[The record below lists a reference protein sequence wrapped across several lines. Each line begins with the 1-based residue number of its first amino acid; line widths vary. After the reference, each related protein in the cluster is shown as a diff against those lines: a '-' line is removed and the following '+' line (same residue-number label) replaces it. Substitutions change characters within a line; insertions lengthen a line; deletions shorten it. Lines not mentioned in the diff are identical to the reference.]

1 MERKTKRCVSRI
13 LALALVFALCLSM
26 LGAAPGSSASSSGA
40 SDIFISEYVEGSG
53 SNKAIEIYNGT
64 GAAVNLS
71 DYTLV
76 MVNFSGSSTPTKDA
90 TEKILNLSGTLQDG
104 DTFVYYNSGIGSDL
118 ANAKNKQSDNTVIN
132 FNGNDYVYL
141 KHGDNIID
149 VIGGTSTS
157 VDEYPFDG
165 AFASDVTLVRNADV
179 TGPSA
184 TYVPGQWTD
193 KGKDY
198 LDGLGTH
205 TMNGDGGVT
214 PDTVAAPQADP
225 QAGAVVSGTQVT
237 LSCTT
242 DGATIYYTLNGDEP
256 TTSSTQYTGPI
267 SLAAYEVGSEVTL
280 KAIAVKDGV
289 TSEVHTIR
297 YNIRAESEPPIA
309 NGDKVVI
316 YNPEYKKALSS
327 EKVNP
332 TSFYNKGVDVEL
344 INGVLTGYTT
354 TEVWTVVDNKDG
366 TFSFQYGEQNIG
378 LADQYNSMNLGAVN
392 DRWKLIDLGN
402 GLYNIQNAGRGNYM
416 EWYNSENNWSTYN
429 SNSAATDGQ
438 FQLAFYKVTGDIPDP
453 SEPEVPIKA
462 GDKVGIYLPSEQLVI
477 TTTANSYG
485 EHLVGATATLENN
498 ELTTEADNAEF
509 TVSGNNTEGFTF
521 VSADGKY
528 LTTSDSGNTLTMADA
543 SSDYSLWILES
554 NGSGGWFIKNKNAAY
569 NDNAQYIEYFNSNFT
584 TYSKYS
590 NSDTAIYSFQFYPI
604 AGEGSEDGMPIKA
617 DDTVGIYLPDSSIV
631 ITATASGNRLS
642 GASATLDEGTLT
654 TEATDAVFTVG
665 GNSTEGFTF
674 ESADGKYLT
683 TSATGNTLSMED
695 SAGEYSRWILEQNG
709 EDGWFIKSMN
719 AAYNGNAQYIE
730 YYGSS
735 FKTYSKYS
743 DSDTDIY
750 TFQFYPVTV
759 SEDEPGEELP
769 SGLVVLASPVSGA
782 VVSAGD
788 TITLTTMEDATIYY
802 TVNGDDPTTSSTKY
816 TEPLTIGGGSGQ
828 VPAPTSG
835 EPIVIKDI
843 ASPPADGTVEDS
855 VDQTSSVYT
864 FTYRAPDAL
873 DGYNLYFGQLH
884 SHTNISDGA
893 GSVTEAFQH
902 ASRVENLDFLAV
914 TDHSNSFG
922 NQTSDNTEVQYAQI
936 DLGKDMSSL
945 SAEWAEGH
953 SAAAAV
959 TDEDFVGIY
968 GFEMTWSDGFG
979 HINTFNTLGYES
991 RNDPDY
997 ANNPTGHINY
1007 YNKLVEVESS
1017 LSQFNHPG
1025 TTFGDFADFG
1035 YYSQAYDERINLIEV
1050 GNGEGAIG
1058 SSGYFPSYEYYTRA
1072 LDKGWH
1078 VAPTNNQDNHKGNW
1092 GDSNTARSVVL
1103 ASELTEDAIYD
1114 AIANHRVY
1122 ATEDNDLSILY
1133 SLNDN
1138 VMGSIIGEQDAIE
1151 IEAQISDPTDSAD
1164 MTVEVIVNGG
1174 LVIGSKTLS
1183 GGKGTVTF
1191 NFDSNDYSYYYLR
1204 VTQADKNIAVTAPV
1218 WTGESINAGISKTEC
1233 DTVLVVKDETVNISS
1248 ELFNNSNLDMQVNSL
1263 VYTVDGETIYTADV
1277 NAIGNSGVIST
1288 GGTAIVTFPHAFTA
1302 GGATSVEATMTA
1314 TIGDTAYTFTSVLQL
1329 TVTDESL
1336 VTRVLVDGT
1345 HWNDYVNGYYSGNMT
1360 NLIEIGGSMNAQVTI
1375 QQPGDPITADDL
1387 KDVALLVISAPLKYT
1402 SEYTGEAVVSTFE
1415 DRFIEVVCDYVND
1428 GGTVIVCGLADY
1440 QDANAG
1446 LPYTTYAQVNKLL
1459 EGIGSSMRVNDDE
1472 LIDQNENGGQPY
1484 RLYFDDFNF
1493 GSTDPAVQAAL
1504 AGLQGSDKVYSSYS
1518 GCSVSVGNGAAIVYG
1533 HDTTYSINSK
1543 APAQGHDK
1551 PVLSYEDAYNEDTA
1565 VVKKGDV
1572 VSLATE
1578 AVGNGRVYVG
1588 GTVWVSN
1595 FEVTSDGSN
1604 GNDYGD
1610 ASYANKTIITNI
1622 LSGLLVDPEISTIAE
1637 ARAGNDGDIFTVKG
1651 TVIAGSVSPNAFFD
1665 CIYIQD
1671 GTGAICLH
1679 PVNDTVGTFRVG
1691 QTVVATGYRGDY
1703 QGDVQLGQVISAEVV
1718 DSTVSPISPAEY
1730 TLAEA
1735 SDYDNNGGYLAKV
1748 SGTVKSVTTS
1758 SGQIST
1764 VILTDGT
1771 NDFRLLFNNYIG
1783 YSNSASPDI
1792 TTFVKEGAEI
1802 SAVGVIYM
1810 DPQGAC
1816 LRVRDLSE
1824 VVLVSAEEPDDPDEP
1839 IWPVYPGDPVRPGK
1853 PDEDD
1858 DDMPELTEPFIDV
1871 NENDWFYDAVV
1882 YVYNEGMMSG
1892 IEADVFSPDGS
1903 MTRAMFWTV
1912 LARIDGAD
1920 TSGGL
1925 EWYSAAQK
1933 WAISEGVSDGT
1944 EPNALITREQ
1954 LATMLWRYAGEPEGN
1969 STLDGFTDSG
1979 SVSYWAYDALVW
1991 AVENGIVTGMGDGIL
2006 APQGTATR
2014 AQAATMFMRYMSV
2027 VK

>member
-1 MERKTKRCVSRI
+1 MYFSQYI
-13 LALALVFALCLSM
+13 
-26 LGAAPGSSASSSGA
+26 
-40 SDIFISEYVEGSG
+40 EGTSN
-53 SNKAIEIYNGT
+53 NKALEIYNGT
-64 GAAVNLS
+64 GAAVDLS
-71 DYTLV
+71 AYTVELHANGKV
-76 MVNFSGSSTPTKDA
+76 DA
-90 TEKILNLSGTLQDG
+90 DNRTALSGTLANG
-104 DTFVYYNSGIGSDL
+104 DVLVLYHSSSSATLISCAGD
-118 ANAKNKQSDNTVIN
+118 NAQTATVCN
-132 FNGNDYVYL
+132 FNGGGGDYIVLLKNDVE
-141 KHGDNIID
+141 ID
-149 VIGGTSTS
+149 VIGSKESQSANHQNYNLIRKAT
-157 VDEYPFDG
+157 
-165 AFASDVTLVRNADV
+165 V

-184 TYVPGQWTD
+184 PYNADEWDFTPISDDSAAAYTNLGQPTS
-193 KGKDY
+193 G
-198 LDGLGTH
+198 GSGGT
-205 TMNGDGGVT
+205 
-214 PDTVAAPQADP
+214 TVAAPQASP
-225 QAGAVVSGTQVT
+225 QAGNVTSGTQIT
-237 LSCTT
+237 LTCSTS
-242 DGATIYYTLNGDEP
+242 GATIYYTLDGSDP

-267 SLAAYEVGSEVTL
+267 SLAAYEVGTEVTL

-289 TSEVHTIR
+289 TSEVQTIR
-297 YNIRAESEPPIA
+297 YTIRAESEPPIA

-366 TFSFQYGEQNIG
+366 TFSFQQNGQNIG
-378 LADQYNSMNLGAVN
+378 LADEHASMDLGAEH
-392 DRWKLIDLGN
+392 DKWELIDLGS
-402 GLYNIQNAGRGNYM
+402 GLYNVKNTGRGNYM
-416 EWYNSENNWSTYN
+416 EWHVEYSNWSTYAP
-429 SNSAATDGQ
+429 SNPETDGQ
-438 FQLAFYKVTGDIPDP
+438 FQLAFYKVTSEIPDP
-453 SEPEVPIKA
+453 SEPEAPIKA
-462 GDKVGIYLPSEQLVI
+462 GDKVGIYLPSQRLVI

-485 EHLVGATATLENN
+485 ERLVGAAATLENN

-735 FKTYSKYS
+735 FTTYSKYS
-743 DSDTDIY
+743 DYDTDIY

-782 VVSAGD
+782 TVGAGD
-788 TITLTTMEDATIYY
+788 TITLTTMEGATIYY
-802 TVNGDDPTTSSTKY
+802 TVNGGDPTTSSTEY

-835 EPIVIKDI
+835 EPLVIKAI
-843 ASPPADGTVEDS
+843 AYLPADGTVEDS

-864 FTYRAPDAL
+864 FTYRAPDTL

-884 SHTNISDGA
+884 SHTDISDGA
-893 GSVTEAFQH
+893 GSVEDAFEH
-902 ASRVENLDFLAV
+902 ASNVPGLDFLAV

-922 NQTSDNTEVQYAQI
+922 AGNSKTGEVAFDQI

-945 SAEWAEGH
+945 SGEWASGH
-953 SAAAAV
+953 AAAEEI
-959 TDEDFVGIY
+959 TEEGTFVGIY
-968 GFEMTWSDGFG
+968 GFEMTWSGGFG
-979 HINTFNTLGYES
+979 HINTFNTPGYES
-991 RNDPDY
+991 RNSDEFP
-997 ANNPTGHINY
+997 NNPTGHVNY
-1007 YNKLVEVESS
+1007 YNKLVEVEES

-1058 SSGYFPSYEYYTRA
+1058 QSGYFPSYEYYTRA

-1263 VYTVDGETIYTADV
+1263 VYTEDGETIYTADV
-1277 NAIGNSGVIST
+1277 TAIGNSGVIST

-1345 HWNDYVNGYYSGNMT
+1345 HWNDYVTGYYHGNMGNFT
-1360 NLIEIGGSMNAQVTI
+1360 ELAASMNAQVTI
-1375 QQPGDPITADDL
+1375 KQPGETITAADL
-1387 KDVALLVISAPLKYT
+1387 EDVALLVISAPLKYDGRDDLPEGAT
-1402 SEYTGEAVVSTFE
+1402 QSTFSAE
-1415 DRFIEVVCDYVND
+1415 FIELVANYARN
-1428 GGTVIVCGLADY
+1428 GGTVILCGLADY
-1440 QDANAG
+1440 QDNNDGA
-1446 LPYTTYAQVNKLL
+1446 PYCSTEQINPIL
-1459 EGIGSSMRVNDDE
+1459 EAMGSTLRLNDDE
-1472 LIDQNENGGQPY
+1472 VLDDDENHNGGSEQLY
-1484 RLYFDDFNF
+1484 RVYMTDFNTEAF
-1493 GSTDPAVQAAL
+1493 PGL
-1504 AGLQGSDKVYSSYS
+1504 FAGLQEGQRYSAYS
-1518 GCSVSVGNGAAIVYG
+1518 GCSVDLGTNGQAIVRG
-1533 HDTTYSINSK
+1533 SANCYSINSK
-1543 APAQGHDK
+1543 TRPDGAEGTWGSDK
-1551 PVLSYEDAYNEDTA
+1551 AKGSTADGSYDANTA
-1565 VVKKGDV
+1565 VVTKGNV
-1572 VSLATE
+1572 VTLATE
-1578 AVGNGRVYVG
+1578 AVGSGRVYVA
-1588 GTVWVSN
+1588 GTVFLSDFEISN
-1595 FEVTSDGSN
+1595 SSDI
-1604 GNDYGD
+1604 DYGD

-1892 IEADVFSPDGS
+1892 IEADVFFPDGS

>member
-1 MERKTKRCVSRI
+1 MFTFSGQGDDIVG
-13 LALALVFALCLSM
+13 LA
-26 LGAAPGSSASSSGA
+26 
-40 SDIFISEYVEGSG
+40 
-53 SNKAIEIYNGT
+53 SNKGSQNKFRAYKLTTIEGQSYPWEF
-64 GAAVNLS
+64 
-71 DYTLV
+71 TLYKLEG
-76 MVNFSGSSTPTKDA
+76 GSSTPT
-90 TEKILNLSGTLQDG
+90 
-104 DTFVYYNSGIGSDL
+104 
-118 ANAKNKQSDNTVIN
+118 
-132 FNGNDYVYL
+132 
-141 KHGDNIID
+141 
-149 VIGGTSTS
+149 
-157 VDEYPFDG
+157 
-165 AFASDVTLVRNADV
+165 
-179 TGPSA
+179 
-184 TYVPGQWTD
+184 
-193 KGKDY
+193 
-198 LDGLGTH
+198 
-205 TMNGDGGVT
+205 
-214 PDTVAAPQADP
+214 VAAPKASP
-225 QAGAVVSGTQVT
+225 QAGSVTSGTQIT
-237 LSCTT
+237 LTCSTS
-242 DGATIYYTLNGDEP
+242 GATIYYMLDESDP

-267 SLAAYEVGSEVTL
+267 TIEGGAGTTVTL
-280 KAIAVKDGV
+280 KAVAVLDNV
-289 TSEVHTIR
+289 TSAVHTIS
-297 YNIRAESEPPIA
+297 YTIRAESEPPIA

-354 TEVWTVVDNKDG
+354 TEIWTVVDNGDG
-366 TFSFQYGEQNIG
+366 TFRFQQNGQNIG
-378 LADQYNSMNLGAVN
+378 LADEHASMDLGAEH
-392 DRWKLIDLGN
+392 DKWELIDLGS
-402 GLYNIQNAGRGNYM
+402 GLYNVKNTGRGNYM
-416 EWYNSENNWSTYN
+416 EWHVEYSNWSTYN
-429 SNSAATDGQ
+429 SSSAATDGQ
-438 FQLAFYKVTGDIPDP
+438 FKLAFYKVEGDTPEPEPTSAELVENIAEGDIVVVYHP
-453 SEPEVPIKA
+453 
-462 GDKVGIYLPSEQLVI
+462 
-477 TTTANSYG
+477 N
-485 EHLVGATATLENN
+485 
-498 ELTTEADNAEF
+498 
-509 TVSGNNTEGFTF
+509 SGNVMGTAVHEYNGDDELNG
-521 VSADGKY
+521 VSA
-528 LTTSDSGNTLTMADA
+528 TVAENAMAV
-543 SSDYSLWILES
+543 
-554 NGSGGWFIKNKNAAY
+554 
-569 NDNAQYIEYFNSNFT
+569 
-584 TYSKYS
+584 
-590 NSDTAIYSFQFYPI
+590 P
-604 AGEGSEDGMPIKA
+604 
-617 DDTVGIYLPDSSIV
+617 
-631 ITATASGNRLS
+631 S
-642 GASATLDEGTLT
+642 GAALLKVYQQDEHYVFKNENGYLYLDGDNVNFSAEL
-654 TEATDAVFTVG
+654 
-665 GNSTEGFTF
+665 
-674 ESADGKYLT
+674 
-683 TSATGNTLSMED
+683 
-695 SAGEYSRWILEQNG
+695 GEYTYFDLEEAEN
-709 EDGWFIKSMN
+709 GWFIKST
-719 AAYNGNAQYIE
+719 NAQYSGKPQYLE
-730 YYGSS
+730 FYGGYFTCYGMNSGNS
-735 FKTYSKYS
+735 G
-743 DSDTDIY
+743 IY
-750 TFQFYPVTV
+750 TFQFYKAGTFDPDTDPLPDEGESAGAPFAAGDDIVIYAPSNNMALSSTVKSQYYPVGVAVTV
-759 SEDEPGEELP
+759 SDDEISGYGDTEIWTVGGAADGWTFATAEGTTLSMGGSYTSTYPGAGSNETWVLEEAETEGQFYIKNVGRGTYLWWDDEHDDWTTKSDQKTAVAFRIVERTDEPGEEVT
-769 SGLVVLASPVSGA
+769 GLEVLASPVSGA
-782 VVSAGD
+782 VVRKGD
-788 TITLTTMEDATIYY
+788 TIELIAAEGATIYY
-802 TVNGDDPTTSSTKY
+802 TTDGSEPTSGSAVY
-816 TEPLTIGGGSGQ
+816 TEPLTVGGAQ
-828 VPAPTSG
+828 VPEPTSG
-835 EPIVIKDI
+835 QPLVVKALAVMTGE
-843 ASPPADGTVEDS
+843 DGTE
-855 VDQTSSVYT
+855 QAGSVYT
-864 FTYRAPDAL
+864 FTYKAPDTL
-873 DGYNLYFGQLH
+873 DGYTLYFGQLH

-893 GSVTEAFQH
+893 GSVTDAFEH
-902 ASRVENLDFLAV
+902 AAQVPNLDFLAV
-914 TDHSNSFG
+914 TDHSNSF
-922 NQTSDNTEVQYAQI
+922 DNEDDPRV
-936 DLGKDMSSL
+936 DLGTDLMDVSS
-945 SAEWAEGH
+945 EWKQGH
-953 SAAAAV
+953 DAADAI
-959 TDEDFVGIY
+959 TEQSNGTFVGIY
-968 GFEMTWSDGFG
+968 GFEMTWSSGFG
-979 HINTFNTLGYES
+979 HINTFNTPGFES
-991 RNDPDY
+991 RNSDEFE
-997 ANNPTGHINY
+997 NNPTGHVNY

-1025 TTFGDFADFG
+1025 TTFGDFGDFA
-1035 YYSQAYDERINLIEV
+1035 YYSQSYDDRINLIEV

-1058 SSGYFPSYEYYTRA
+1058 QSGYFPSYEYYTRA

-1138 VMGSIIGEQDAIE
+1138 VMGSIIGEQESVQIVAE
-1151 IEAQISDPTDSAD
+1151 ISDPTDSAD

-1174 LVIGSKTLS
+1174 LVAASQTLS
-1183 GGKGTVTF
+1183 GGDGTLTF
-1191 NFDSNDYSYYYLR
+1191 SFPSNDYSYYYLR
-1204 VTQADKNIAVTAPV
+1204 ITQADRQIAVTAPV

-1233 DTVLVVKDETVNISS
+1233 DTVLVVKDEPVNISS
-1248 ELFNNSNLDMQVNSL
+1248 ELFNNSNLDMTVNSL
-1263 VYTVDGETIYTADV
+1263 VYTVDGDKIYEVEDV
-1277 NAIGNSGVIST
+1277 RTIGNNGVIST

-1302 GGATSVEATMTA
+1302 GGATSVEATMIA

-1375 QQPGDPITADDL
+1375 QQPDDPITADDL

-1415 DRFIEVVCDYVND
+1415 DSFIEVVCDYVND

-1824 VVLVSAEEPDDPDEP
+1824 VALVSAEEPDDPDEP

-1871 NENDWFYDAVV
+1871 NERDWFYDAVV

-1892 IEADVFSPDGS
+1892 VEADVFSPDGS

>member
-26 LGAAPGSSASSSGA
+26 LGAAPGTASSGNGA
-40 SDIFISEYVEGSG
+40 SDIFISEYIEGS
-53 SNKAIEIYNGT
+53 SYNKAIEIYNGT
-64 GAAVNLS
+64 GSAVDLS
-71 DYTLV
+71 GYALV
-76 MVNFSGSSTPTKDA
+76 LVNFSGSGNPTKDA
-90 TEKILNLSGTLQDG
+90 SVQELQLSGTLNSG
-104 DTFVYYNSGIGSDL
+104 DVFVYYNGLGDDSSFSTQL
-118 ANAKNKQSDNTVIN
+118 ATISNKAINNAVIN

-141 KHGDNIID
+141 KKDDAIID
-149 VIGGTSTS
+149 VIGGTSIS
-157 VDEYPFDG
+157 MSEYPYSG
-165 AFASDVTLVRNADV
+165 AFAANVTLVRNANV
-179 TGPSA
+179 TAPNA
-184 TYVPGQWTD
+184 TYTTSEWAEYSQDTFS
-193 KGKDY
+193 Y
-198 LDGLGTH
+198 LGSHTTSGGSGGT
-205 TMNGDGGVT
+205 
-214 PDTVAAPQADP
+214 TVAAPQASP
-225 QAGAVVSGTQVT
+225 QAGSVTSGTQIT
-237 LSCTT
+237 LTCSTS
-242 DGATIYYTLNGDEP
+242 GATIYYTLDESEP
-256 TTSSTQYTGPI
+256 SATKGTLYTGPI
-267 SLAAYEVGSEVTL
+267 TIGGEAGTTVTL
-280 KAIAVKDGV
+280 KAVAVLDNV
-289 TSEVHTIR
+289 SSAVQTIS
-297 YNIRAESEPPIA
+297 YTIRAESEPPIA

-366 TFSFQYGEQNIG
+366 TFSFQQNGQNIG
-378 LADQYNSMNLGAVN
+378 LADEHASMDLGAEH
-392 DRWKLIDLGN
+392 DKWELIDLGS
-402 GLYNIQNAGRGNYM
+402 GLYNVKNTGRGNYM
-416 EWYNSENNWSTYN
+416 EWHVEYSNWSTYAP
-429 SNSAATDGQ
+429 SNPETDGQ
-438 FQLAFYKVTGDIPDP
+438 FQLAFYKVTSEIPDP
-453 SEPEVPIKA
+453 SEPEAPIKA
-462 GDKVGIYLPSEQLVI
+462 GDKVGIYLPSQRLVI

-485 EHLVGATATLENN
+485 ERLVGAAATLENN

-521 VSADGKY
+521 VAADGKY

-569 NDNAQYIEYFNSNFT
+569 N
-584 TYSKYS
+584 
-590 NSDTAIYSFQFYPI
+590 
-604 AGEGSEDGMPIKA
+604 
-617 DDTVGIYLPDSSIV
+617 
-631 ITATASGNRLS
+631 
-642 GASATLDEGTLT
+642 
-654 TEATDAVFTVG
+654 
-665 GNSTEGFTF
+665 GNS
-674 ESADGKYLT
+674 
-683 TSATGNTLSMED
+683 
-695 SAGEYSRWILEQNG
+695 
-709 EDGWFIKSMN
+709 
-719 AAYNGNAQYIE
+719 QYIE

-735 FKTYSKYS
+735 FTTYSKYS
-743 DSDTDIY
+743 DSDTDNY

-782 VVSAGD
+782 VVSEGD

-828 VPAPTSG
+828 VPAPASG
-835 EPIVIKDI
+835 EPRVIKALGDL
-843 ASPPADGTVEDS
+843 PAVGTVEDS

-864 FTYRAPDAL
+864 FTYRAPDTL

-968 GFEMTWSDGFG
+968 GFEMTWSGGFG

-1058 SSGYFPSYEYYTRA
+1058 QSGYFPSYEYYTRA

-1138 VMGSIIGEQDAIE
+1138 VMGSIIGEQESVQIVAE
-1151 IEAQISDPTDSAD
+1151 ISDPTDSAD

-1174 LVIGSKTLS
+1174 LVAASQTLS
-1183 GGKGTVTF
+1183 GGDGTLTF
-1191 NFDSNDYSYYYLR
+1191 SFPSNDYSYYYLR
-1204 VTQADKNIAVTAPV
+1204 ITQADRQIAVTAPV

-1233 DTVLVVKDETVNISS
+1233 DTVLVVKDEPVNISS
-1248 ELFNNSNLDMQVNSL
+1248 ELFNNSNLDMTVNSL
-1263 VYTVDGETIYTADV
+1263 VYTVDGDKIYEVEDV
-1277 NAIGNSGVIST
+1277 RTIGNNGVIST
-1288 GGTAIVTFPHAFTA
+1288 GGTATISFPHTFTT
-1302 GGATSVEATMTA
+1302 GGATSVEAEMSA
-1314 TIGDTAYTFTSVLQL
+1314 TIGETQYTFTSVLQL

-1345 HWNDYVNGYYSGNMT
+1345 HWNDYVNGYYANNMGNFT
-1360 NLIEIGGSMNAQVTI
+1360 EIAAGMNAQVTI
-1375 QQPGDPITADDL
+1375 QQPNDPMTAEDL
-1387 KDVALLVISAPLKYT
+1387 NGVALLVISAPLKYT
-1402 SEYTGEAVVSTFE
+1402 SEYTGDAVVSTFE
-1415 DRFIEVVCDYVND
+1415 PEFIDLVKNYVNG
-1428 GGTVIVCGLADY
+1428 GGTVIICGLADY
-1440 QDANAG
+1440 QDANQHEEG
-1446 LPYTTYAQVNKLL
+1446 TYTTYTQVNNLL
-1459 EGIGSSMRVNDDE
+1459 MGIGTTMRVNDDE
-1472 LIDQNENGGQPY
+1472 LIDQTSNGGQPY

-1493 GSTDPAVQAAL
+1493 RSSDESVQAAL
-1504 AGLQGSDKVYSSYS
+1504 AGLENSGKVYSSYS
-1518 GCSVSVGNGAAIVYG
+1518 GCSVNIGSGTPIVFG
-1533 HDTTYSINSK
+1533 HNTTYSINSK
-1543 APAQGHDK
+1543 EPTQGHDK
-1551 PVLSYEDAYNEDTA
+1551 PVQGYSAPYNAANA
-1565 VVKKGDV
+1565 VVPMGDV

-1578 AVGNGRVYVG
+1578 AVGAGRVYLG
-1588 GTVWVSN
+1588 GTVWLSD
-1595 FEVTSDGSN
+1595 FEVTSDGSGNN
-1604 GNDYGD
+1604 GDDYGD

-1622 LSGLLVDPEISTIAE
+1622 LSGLLTDPEVSTIAE
-1637 ARAGNDGDIFTVKG
+1637 ARAGADGDLFTVEG
-1651 TVIAGSVSPNAFFD
+1651 TVIAGSVEPNAFFD

-1671 GTGAICLH
+1671 ATGAICLH
-1679 PVNDTVGTFRVG
+1679 PVGSSQGTFEVG
-1691 QTVVATGYRGDY
+1691 QKVRATGYRGDY
-1703 QGDVQLGQVISAEVV
+1703 QGDVQLGQVISAEVI
-1718 DSTVSPISPAEY
+1718 DENIAPIPPREFS
-1730 TLAEA
+1730 LAEA
-1735 SDYDNNGGYLAKV
+1735 VNYGENGGYLAKV
-1748 SGTVKSVTTS
+1748 SGTVKSVES
-1758 SGQIST
+1758 VSGQISS

-1858 DDMPELTEPFIDV
+1858 DDTPELTEPFIDV

-1892 IEADVFSPDGS
+1892 VEADVFFPDGS

>member
-1 MERKTKRCVSRI
+1 MVTDS
-13 LALALVFALCLSM
+13 
-26 LGAAPGSSASSSGA
+26 GYAPGAFDGDDWVTAVAAANAATDAVWTLTVVGNEVTLMDANSVTIAPSGGNNNGIKSGQYNWAWSFESGKFTFSGQGDDTVLLASNKG
-40 SDIFISEYVEGSG
+40 SENRFRAYKNSTVMGNPNGYPYEFTLYKLEGGSG
-53 SNKAIEIYNGT
+53 GT
-64 GAAVNLS
+64 
-71 DYTLV
+71 
-76 MVNFSGSSTPTKDA
+76 
-90 TEKILNLSGTLQDG
+90 
-104 DTFVYYNSGIGSDL
+104 
-118 ANAKNKQSDNTVIN
+118 
-132 FNGNDYVYL
+132 
-141 KHGDNIID
+141 
-149 VIGGTSTS
+149 
-157 VDEYPFDG
+157 
-165 AFASDVTLVRNADV
+165 
-179 TGPSA
+179 
-184 TYVPGQWTD
+184 
-193 KGKDY
+193 
-198 LDGLGTH
+198 
-205 TMNGDGGVT
+205 
-214 PDTVAAPQADP
+214 TVAAPKASP
-225 QAGAVVSGTQVT
+225 QAGSVTSGTQIT
-237 LSCTT
+237 LTCSTS
-242 DGATIYYTLNGDEP
+242 GATIYYTLDGSDP

-267 SLAAYEVGSEVTL
+267 SLAAYEVGTEVTL

-289 TSEVHTIR
+289 TSAVQTIS
-297 YNIRAESEPPIA
+297 YTIRAESEPPIKG
-309 NGDKVVI
+309 GDQVVI
-316 YNPEYKKALSS
+316 YAPAYNKALSS
-327 EKVNP
+327 EK
-332 TSFYNKGVDVEL
+332 TSFYNVGTDVSFDS
-344 INGVLTGYTT
+344 NGVMSGYDANDI
-354 TEVWTVVDNKDG
+354 WTVVANTEDG
-366 TFSFQYGEQNIG
+366 TYSFQQNGQNIG

-485 EHLVGATATLENN
+485 ERLVGAAATLENN

-528 LTTSDSGNTLTMADA
+528 LTTSDSGKTLTMADA

-782 VVSAGD
+782 TVGAGD
-788 TITLTTMEDATIYY
+788 TITLTTMEGATIYY
-802 TVNGDDPTTSSTKY
+802 TVNGGDPTTSSTEY

-835 EPIVIKDI
+835 EPLVIKAI
-843 ASPPADGTVEDS
+843 AYLPADGTVEDS
-855 VDQTSSVYT
+855 VDQTSGVYT
-864 FTYRAPDAL
+864 FTYRAPDTL

-893 GSVTEAFQH
+893 GSVEEAFAH
-902 ASRVENLDFLAV
+902 AYDVDNLDFLAV
-914 TDHSNSFG
+914 TDHSNSFD
-922 NQTSDNTEVQYAQI
+922 NESDESV
-936 DLGKDMSSL
+936 DLGADLSGVSS
-945 SAEWAEGH
+945 EWKQGH
-953 SAAAAV
+953 DAAAAV
-959 TDEDFVGIY
+959 TDDDFVGIY

-979 HINTFNTLGYES
+979 HINTFNTPGFES
-991 RNDPDY
+991 RSNSEFGNKSGGTEGY
-997 ANNPTGHINY
+997 QNY
-1007 YNKLVEVESS
+1007 YDKLKEVTQS

-1025 TTFGDFADFG
+1025 TTFGDFQDF
-1035 YYSQAYDERINLIEV
+1035 AFYDPVIDQRITLIEV

-1103 ASELTEDAIYD
+1103 AYDLTEEAIYD
-1114 AIANHRVY
+1114 AIANYRVY

-1133 SLNDN
+1133 SLNGN
-1138 VMGSIIGEQDAIE
+1138 AMGSILPDQDSISISAK
-1151 IEAQISDPTDSAD
+1151 ISDPTDSAD
-1164 MTVEVIVNGG
+1164 MKVEVIVNGG
-1174 LVIGSKTLS
+1174 LVAATKTLS
-1183 GGKGTVTF
+1183 GGNGTVEF
-1191 NFDSNDYSYYYLR
+1191 SLSDDYSYYYLR
-1204 VTQADKNIAVTAPV
+1204 VTQSDGNIAVTAPV
-1218 WTGESINAGISKTEC
+1218 WTGESVNAGISKTEC
-1233 DTVLVVKDETVNISS
+1233 DTALVVKDEEVNISS
-1248 ELFNNSNLDMQVNSL
+1248 ELYNNSGSDMTVNSV
-1263 VYTVDGETIYTADV
+1263 VYSIDNNNIYTATSIEPI
-1277 NAIGNSGVIST
+1277 ASGDT
-1288 GGTAIVTFPHAFTA
+1288 YTVTFPYTFTSA
-1302 GGATSVEATMTA
+1302 GKTTVNVTMTA
-1314 TIGDTAYTFTSVLQL
+1314 TIGETEYTFTSVLQL
-1329 TVTDESL
+1329 TVTDASI

-1345 HWNDYVNGYYSGNMT
+1345 HYNDYVTGYYSGNMGNFT
-1360 NLIEIGGSMNAQVTI
+1360 ELAAGMNAQVTI
-1375 QQPGDPITADDL
+1375 KQFGESITAEDL
-1387 KDVALLVISAPLKYT
+1387 EDVSLLIISAPLRYSRDGLTT
-1402 SEYTGEAVVSTFE
+1402 SEENLFSNEFVQMVGE
-1415 DRFIEVVCDYVND
+1415 YVRG
-1428 GGTVIVCGLADY
+1428 GGTAIVCGLADY
-1440 QDANAG
+1440 QDG
-1446 LPYTTYAQVNKLL
+1446 SGDFTTYVQINKLL
-1459 EGIGSSMRVNDDE
+1459 KEIGSTIRVNDDE
-1472 LIDQNENGGQPY
+1472 LIDQDENGGQQY
-1484 RLYFDDFNF
+1484 RLYFDDFNYE
-1493 GSTDPAVQAAL
+1493 STDAAVQAAL
-1504 AGLQGSDKVYSSYS
+1504 SGLDGSGKVYSSYS
-1518 GCSVSVGNGAAIVYG
+1518 GCSINVGNGTPIVFG

-1543 APAQGHDK
+1543 NPSQCHNK
-1551 PVLSYEDAYNEDTA
+1551 PVHSAGDAYNENDA
-1565 VVKKGDV
+1565 VVQKGDV

-1578 AVGNGRVYVG
+1578 AVGQGRVYVG
-1588 GTVWVSN
+1588 GTVWMSD
-1595 FEVTSDGSN
+1595 FEVANSE

-1622 LSGLLVDPEISTIAE
+1622 LSGLLTEQEVSNIEDVRANSTVGTVFTVEGTIT
-1637 ARAGNDGDIFTVKG
+1637 AGNVE
-1651 TVIAGSVSPNAFFD
+1651 PNAFYD
-1665 CIYIQD
+1665 TIYIQD
-1671 GTGAICLH
+1671 ATGGINIY
-1679 PVNDTVGTFRVG
+1679 PVATTDGTFRVG
-1691 QTVVATGYRGDY
+1691 QKVRVTGSWDQY
-1703 QGDVQLGQVISAEVV
+1703 QGDTELRCISIELI
-1718 DSTVSPISPAEY
+1718 DSSINPVEPAE
-1730 TLAEA
+1730 LGISDA
-1735 SDYDNNGGYLAKV
+1735 SDYEENGGLLSKV
-1748 SGTVKSVTTS
+1748 SGTVKSVVKEGDAIS
-1758 SGQIST
+1758 S

-1892 IEADVFSPDGS
+1892 IEADVFFPDGS

-1933 WAISEGVSDGT
+1933 RAISEGVSDGT

>member
-1 MERKTKRCVSRI
+1 MVTDS
-13 LALALVFALCLSM
+13 
-26 LGAAPGSSASSSGA
+26 GYAPGAFDGDDWVTAVAAANAATDAVWTLTVVGNEVTLMDANSVTIAPSGGNNNGIKSGQYNWAWSFESGKFTFSGQGDDTVLLASNKG
-40 SDIFISEYVEGSG
+40 SENRFRAYKNSTVMGNPNGYPYEFTLYKLEGGSG
-53 SNKAIEIYNGT
+53 GT
-64 GAAVNLS
+64 
-71 DYTLV
+71 
-76 MVNFSGSSTPTKDA
+76 
-90 TEKILNLSGTLQDG
+90 
-104 DTFVYYNSGIGSDL
+104 
-118 ANAKNKQSDNTVIN
+118 
-132 FNGNDYVYL
+132 
-141 KHGDNIID
+141 
-149 VIGGTSTS
+149 
-157 VDEYPFDG
+157 
-165 AFASDVTLVRNADV
+165 
-179 TGPSA
+179 
-184 TYVPGQWTD
+184 
-193 KGKDY
+193 
-198 LDGLGTH
+198 
-205 TMNGDGGVT
+205 
-214 PDTVAAPQADP
+214 TVAAPKASP
-225 QAGAVVSGTQVT
+225 QAGSVTSGTQIT
-237 LSCTT
+237 LTCSTS
-242 DGATIYYTLNGDEP
+242 GATIYYTLDGSDP

-267 SLAAYEVGSEVTL
+267 SLAAYEVGTEVTL

-289 TSEVHTIR
+289 TSAVQTIS
-297 YNIRAESEPPIA
+297 YTIRAESEPPIKG
-309 NGDKVVI
+309 GDQVVI
-316 YNPEYKKALSS
+316 YAPAYNKALSS
-327 EKVNP
+327 EK
-332 TSFYNKGVDVEL
+332 TSFYNVGTDVSFDS
-344 INGVLTGYTT
+344 NGVMSGYDANDI
-354 TEVWTVVDNKDG
+354 WTVVANTEDG
-366 TFSFQYGEQNIG
+366 TYSFQQNGQNIG

-485 EHLVGATATLENN
+485 ERLVGAAATLENN

-528 LTTSDSGNTLTMADA
+528 LTTSDSGKTLTMADA

-782 VVSAGD
+782 VVSEGD

-835 EPIVIKDI
+835 EPLVIKAI
-843 ASPPADGTVEDS
+843 AYLPADGTVEDS
-855 VDQTSSVYT
+855 VDQTSGVYT
-864 FTYRAPDAL
+864 FTYRAPDTL
-873 DGYNLYFGQLH
+873 DGYTLYFGQLH

-922 NQTSDNTEVQYAQI
+922 AGNSKTGEVAFDQI

-945 SAEWAEGH
+945 SGEWASGH
-953 SAAAAV
+953 AAAEEI
-959 TDEDFVGIY
+959 TEEGTFVGIY
-968 GFEMTWSDGFG
+968 GFEMTWSGGFG
-979 HINTFNTLGYES
+979 HINTFNTPGYES
-991 RNDPDY
+991 RNSDEFP
-997 ANNPTGHINY
+997 NNPTGHVNY
-1007 YNKLVEVESS
+1007 YNKLVEVEES

-1277 NAIGNSGVIST
+1277 TAIGNSGVIST

-1345 HWNDYVNGYYSGNMT
+1345 HWNDYVTGYYHGNMGNFT
-1360 NLIEIGGSMNAQVTI
+1360 ELAASMNAQVTI
-1375 QQPGDPITADDL
+1375 KQPGETITAADL
-1387 KDVALLVISAPLKYT
+1387 EDVALLVISAPLKYDGRDDLPEGAT
-1402 SEYTGEAVVSTFE
+1402 QSTFSAE
-1415 DRFIEVVCDYVND
+1415 FIELVANYARN
-1428 GGTVIVCGLADY
+1428 GGTVILCGLADY
-1440 QDANAG
+1440 QDNNDGA
-1446 LPYTTYAQVNKLL
+1446 PYCSTEQINPIL
-1459 EGIGSSMRVNDDE
+1459 EAMGSTLRLNDDE
-1472 LIDQNENGGQPY
+1472 VLDDDENHNGGSEQLY
-1484 RLYFDDFNF
+1484 RVYMTDFNTEAF
-1493 GSTDPAVQAAL
+1493 PGL
-1504 AGLQGSDKVYSSYS
+1504 FAGLQEGQRYSAYS
-1518 GCSVSVGNGAAIVYG
+1518 GCSVDLGTNGQAIVRG
-1533 HDTTYSINSK
+1533 SANCYSINSK
-1543 APAQGHDK
+1543 TRPDGAEGTWGSDK
-1551 PVLSYEDAYNEDTA
+1551 AKGSTADGSYDANTA
-1565 VVKKGDV
+1565 VVTKGNV
-1572 VSLATE
+1572 VTLATE
-1578 AVGNGRVYVG
+1578 AVGSGRVYVA
-1588 GTVWVSN
+1588 GTVFLSDFEISN
-1595 FEVTSDGSN
+1595 SSDI
-1604 GNDYGD
+1604 DYGD

-1892 IEADVFSPDGS
+1892 VEADVFFPDGS

>member
-1 MERKTKRCVSRI
+1 MFTFSGQGDDIVG
-13 LALALVFALCLSM
+13 LA
-26 LGAAPGSSASSSGA
+26 
-40 SDIFISEYVEGSG
+40 
-53 SNKAIEIYNGT
+53 SNKGSQNKFRAYKLTTIEGQSYPWEF
-64 GAAVNLS
+64 
-71 DYTLV
+71 TLYKLEG
-76 MVNFSGSSTPTKDA
+76 GSSTP
-90 TEKILNLSGTLQDG
+90 
-104 DTFVYYNSGIGSDL
+104 
-118 ANAKNKQSDNTVIN
+118 
-132 FNGNDYVYL
+132 
-141 KHGDNIID
+141 
-149 VIGGTSTS
+149 
-157 VDEYPFDG
+157 
-165 AFASDVTLVRNADV
+165 
-179 TGPSA
+179 
-184 TYVPGQWTD
+184 
-193 KGKDY
+193 
-198 LDGLGTH
+198 
-205 TMNGDGGVT
+205 
-214 PDTVAAPQADP
+214 TVAAPQASP
-225 QAGAVVSGTQVT
+225 QAGSVTSGTQVT

-242 DGATIYYTLNGDEP
+242 GGATIYYTLNGDEP

-267 SLAAYEVGSEVTL
+267 SLAAYEVGTEVTL

-289 TSEVHTIR
+289 TSAVQTIS
-297 YNIRAESEPPIA
+297 YTIRAESEPPIKG
-309 NGDKVVI
+309 GDQVVI
-316 YNPEYKKALSS
+316 YAPAYNKALSS
-327 EKVNP
+327 EK
-332 TSFYNKGVDVEL
+332 TSFYNVGTDVSFDS
-344 INGVLTGYTT
+344 NGVMSGYDANDI
-354 TEVWTVVDNKDG
+354 WTVVANTEDG
-366 TFSFQYGEQNIG
+366 TYSFQQNGQNIG

-485 EHLVGATATLENN
+485 ERLVGAAATLENN

-735 FKTYSKYS
+735 FTTYSKYS
-743 DSDTDIY
+743 DYDTDIY

-782 VVSAGD
+782 TVGAGD
-788 TITLTTMEDATIYY
+788 TITLTTMEGATIYY
-802 TVNGDDPTTSSTKY
+802 TVNGGDPTTSSTEY

-835 EPIVIKDI
+835 EPLVIKAI
-843 ASPPADGTVEDS
+843 AYLPADGTVEDS

-864 FTYRAPDAL
+864 FTYRAPDTL

-884 SHTNISDGA
+884 SHTDISDGA
-893 GSVTEAFQH
+893 GSVEDAFEH
-902 ASRVENLDFLAV
+902 ASNVPGLDFLAV

-922 NQTSDNTEVQYAQI
+922 AGNSKTGEVAFDQI

-945 SAEWAEGH
+945 SGEWASGH
-953 SAAAAV
+953 AAAEEI
-959 TDEDFVGIY
+959 TEEGTFVGIY
-968 GFEMTWSDGFG
+968 GFEMTWSGGFG
-979 HINTFNTLGYES
+979 HINTFNTPGYES
-991 RNDPDY
+991 RNSDEFP
-997 ANNPTGHINY
+997 NNPTGHVNY
-1007 YNKLVEVESS
+1007 YNKLVEVEES

-1058 SSGYFPSYEYYTRA
+1058 QSGYFPSYEYYTRA

-1138 VMGSIIGEQDAIE
+1138 VMGSIIGEQEAIE
-1151 IEAQISDPTDSAD
+1151 IEARISDPTDSAD

-1277 NAIGNSGVIST
+1277 TAIGNSGVIST

-1345 HWNDYVNGYYSGNMT
+1345 HWNDYVTGYYHGNMGNFT
-1360 NLIEIGGSMNAQVTI
+1360 ELAASMNAQVTI
-1375 QQPGDPITADDL
+1375 KQPGETITAADL
-1387 KDVALLVISAPLKYT
+1387 EDVALLVISAPLKYDGRDDLPEGAT
-1402 SEYTGEAVVSTFE
+1402 QSTFSAE
-1415 DRFIEVVCDYVND
+1415 FIELVANYARN
-1428 GGTVIVCGLADY
+1428 GGTVILCGLADY
-1440 QDANAG
+1440 QDNNDGA
-1446 LPYTTYAQVNKLL
+1446 PYCSTEQINPIL
-1459 EGIGSSMRVNDDE
+1459 EAMGSTLRLNDDE
-1472 LIDQNENGGQPY
+1472 VLDDDENHNGGSEQLY
-1484 RLYFDDFNF
+1484 RVYMTDFNTEAF
-1493 GSTDPAVQAAL
+1493 PGL
-1504 AGLQGSDKVYSSYS
+1504 FAGLQEGQRYSAYS
-1518 GCSVSVGNGAAIVYG
+1518 GCSVDLGTNGQAIVRG
-1533 HDTTYSINSK
+1533 SANCYSINSK
-1543 APAQGHDK
+1543 TRPDGAEGTWGSDK
-1551 PVLSYEDAYNEDTA
+1551 AKGSTADGSYDANTA
-1565 VVKKGDV
+1565 VVTKGNV
-1572 VSLATE
+1572 VTLATE
-1578 AVGNGRVYVG
+1578 AVGSGRVYVA
-1588 GTVWVSN
+1588 GTVFISDFEISN
-1595 FEVTSDGSN
+1595 SSDI
-1604 GNDYGD
+1604 DYGD

-1748 SGTVKSVTTS
+1748 SGTVKSVTAS

-1892 IEADVFSPDGS
+1892 IEADVFFPDGS

>member
-1 MERKTKRCVSRI
+1 MEPKTKRCVSRI

-26 LGAAPGSSASSSGA
+26 LGAAPGSSASSSGGTWVQVTSADQFTTGQYYMVTDTGYAPGALDGTWISAVAEESA
-40 SDIFISEYVEGSG
+40 STDAVWTLTVDGSNVTLTDANDVSVAPKGGNTNGIVSGSYEWAWAFEGGKFTFSGQDADTVVLASNKGENNKFRGYKTSTINGNPNGYPSEFALYKLDGGSG
-53 SNKAIEIYNGT
+53 E
-64 GAAVNLS
+64 V
-71 DYTLV
+71 
-76 MVNFSGSSTPTKDA
+76 
-90 TEKILNLSGTLQDG
+90 
-104 DTFVYYNSGIGSDL
+104 
-118 ANAKNKQSDNTVIN
+118 
-132 FNGNDYVYL
+132 
-141 KHGDNIID
+141 
-149 VIGGTSTS
+149 
-157 VDEYPFDG
+157 
-165 AFASDVTLVRNADV
+165 
-179 TGPSA
+179 
-184 TYVPGQWTD
+184 
-193 KGKDY
+193 
-198 LDGLGTH
+198 
-205 TMNGDGGVT
+205 
-214 PDTVAAPQADP
+214 TVAAPQADP

-242 DGATIYYTLNGDEP
+242 GGAVIYYTLDGSDPSTSGTRVQYSDSSKP
-256 TTSSTQYTGPI
+256 TIT
-267 SLAAYEVGSEVTL
+267 AACTL
-280 KAIAVKDGV
+280 KAIAILGDAQSAVQ
-289 TSEVHTIR
+289 TIS
-297 YNIRAESEPPIA
+297 YTIKAEAEMPIA
-309 NGDKVVI
+309 DGDQVVI
-316 YNPEYKKALSS
+316 YAPAYNKALSS
-327 EKVNP
+327 TK
-332 TSFYNKGVDVEL
+332 TGFYNVGTDIQITDGVM
-344 INGVLTGYTT
+344 TGYTAAD
-354 TEVWTVVDNKDG
+354 VWTVVGNDDG
-366 TFSFQYGEQNIG
+366 TFSFQQNGQNIG
-378 LADQYNSMNLGAVN
+378 LADEYASMDLGAEH
-392 DRWKLIDLGN
+392 DKWELIDLGN
-402 GLYNIQNAGRGNYM
+402 GLYNVKNTGRGNYM
-416 EWYNSENNWSTYN
+416 EWYDQYSNWSTYN
-429 SNSAATDGQ
+429 SSSAATDGQ
-438 FQLAFYKVTGDIPDP
+438 FKLAFYKVEGDTP
-453 SEPEVPIKA
+453 EPGP
-462 GDKVGIYLPSEQLVI
+462 
-477 TTTANSYG
+477 T
-485 EHLVGATATLENN
+485 
-498 ELTTEADNAEF
+498 
-509 TVSGNNTEGFTF
+509 
-521 VSADGKY
+521 
-528 LTTSDSGNTLTMADA
+528 
-543 SSDYSLWILES
+543 
-554 NGSGGWFIKNKNAAY
+554 
-569 NDNAQYIEYFNSNFT
+569 
-584 TYSKYS
+584 
-590 NSDTAIYSFQFYPI
+590 
-604 AGEGSEDGMPIKA
+604 
-617 DDTVGIYLPDSSIV
+617 
-631 ITATASGNRLS
+631 
-642 GASATLDEGTLT
+642 SATLAESVNEGDIVLI
-654 TEATDAVFTVG
+654 
-665 GNSTEGFTF
+665 
-674 ESADGKYLT
+674 YYP
-683 TSATGNTLSMED
+683 TGNNVMSTTRYTYNDYKDELVALDASVSDDTMSSIPAGTALFKVYEKD
-695 SAGEYSRWILEQNG
+695 GHLVFRSDAGFLYLDGTHVRLVEELGEYTYFDLEEAEN
-709 EDGWFIKSMN
+709 GWFIKST
-719 AAYNGNAQYIE
+719 NAQYSGKPQYLE
-730 YYGSS
+730 FYGGYFTCYGMNSGNS
-735 FKTYSKYS
+735 G
-743 DSDTDIY
+743 IY
-750 TFQFYPVTV
+750 TFQFYKAGEFNPADDPLPDEGETAGAPFAAGDDIVIYAPSNNMALSSTVKSQYYPVGVAVTV
-759 SEDEPGEELP
+759 SDDEISGYGDTEIWTVGGDADGWTFATAEGTTLSMGGSYTSTYPGAGSNETWVLEEAETEGQFYIKNVGRGTYLWWDDEHDDWTTKSDQKTAVAFRIVERTDEPGEEVT
-769 SGLVVLASPVSGA
+769 GLEVLASPVSGA
-782 VVSAGD
+782 VVRKGD
-788 TITLTTMEDATIYY
+788 TIELIAAEGAKIYY
-802 TVNGDDPTTSSTKY
+802 SINSDAELTAESGDEY
-816 TEPLTIGGGSGQ
+816 TGPLTVGGAQ
-828 VPAPTSG
+828 VPEPTSG
-835 EPIVIKDI
+835 QPLVVKALAVMTGE
-843 ASPPADGTVEDS
+843 DGTE
-855 VDQTSSVYT
+855 QAGSVYT
-864 FTYRAPDAL
+864 FTYKAPDTL
-873 DGYNLYFGQLH
+873 DGYTLYFGQLH

-893 GSVTEAFQH
+893 GDVEDAFKH
-902 ASRVENLDFLAV
+902 AAGVENLDFLAV
-914 TDHSNSFG
+914 TDHSNSF
-922 NQTSDNTEVQYAQI
+922 DNENDPCV
-936 DLGKDMSSL
+936 DLGADLMGVSD
-945 SAEWAEGH
+945 EWKQGH
-953 SAAAAV
+953 DAADAI
-959 TDEDFVGIY
+959 TEQSNGTFVGIY
-968 GFEMTWSDGFG
+968 GFEMTWSGGFG
-979 HINTFNTLGYES
+979 HINTFNTPGFES
-991 RNDPDY
+991 RNSDEFP
-997 ANNPTGHINY
+997 NNPTGHVNY
-1007 YNKLVEVESS
+1007 YNKLVEVEES

-1058 SSGYFPSYEYYTRA
+1058 QSGYFPSYEYYTRA

-1103 ASELTEDAIYD
+1103 ASELTEEAIYD

-1183 GGKGTVTF
+1183 GGEGTVTF

-1248 ELFNNSNLDMQVNSL
+1248 ELFNNSNLDMQVTSL
-1263 VYTVDGETIYTADV
+1263 VYTVGDKTIYEANVAD
-1277 NAIGNSGVIST
+1277 IGNSGVIST
-1288 GGTAIVTFPHAFTA
+1288 GGTATVSFSHAFTA
-1302 GGATSVEATMTA
+1302 GGATSVEATMIA
-1314 TIGDTAYTFTSVLQL
+1314 TIGDTDYTFTSVLQL

-1345 HWNDYVNGYYSGNMT
+1345 HWNDYVTGYYHGNMGNFT
-1360 NLIEIGGSMNAQVTI
+1360 ELAASMNAQVTI
-1375 QQPGDPITADDL
+1375 KQPGETITASDL
-1387 KDVALLVISAPLKYT
+1387 EDVALLVISAPLKYDGRDDLPEGAT
-1402 SEYTGEAVVSTFE
+1402 QSTFSAE
-1415 DRFIEVVCDYVND
+1415 FIELVANYARN
-1428 GGTVIVCGLADY
+1428 GGTVILCGLADY
-1440 QDANAG
+1440 QDNNNGA
-1446 LPYTTYAQVNKLL
+1446 PYCSTEQINPIL
-1459 EGIGSSMRVNDDE
+1459 EAMGSTLRLNDDE
-1472 LIDQNENGGQPY
+1472 VLDDDENHNGGSEQLY
-1484 RLYFDDFNF
+1484 RVYMTDFNTEAF
-1493 GSTDPAVQAAL
+1493 PGL
-1504 AGLQGSDKVYSSYS
+1504 FAGLQEGQRYSAYS
-1518 GCSVSVGNGAAIVYG
+1518 GCSVDLGTNGQAIVRG
-1533 HDTTYSINSK
+1533 SANCYSINSK
-1543 APAQGHDK
+1543 TRPDGAEGTWDSDK
-1551 PVLSYEDAYNEDTA
+1551 AKGSTADGSYDANTA
-1565 VVKKGDV
+1565 VVTKGNV
-1572 VSLATE
+1572 VTLATE
-1578 AVGNGRVYVG
+1578 AVGSGRVYVA
-1588 GTVWVSN
+1588 GTVFLSDFEISN
-1595 FEVTSDGSN
+1595 SSDV
-1604 GNDYGD
+1604 DYGE

-1824 VVLVSAEEPDDPDEP
+1824 VALVSAEEPDDPDEP

-1871 NENDWFYDAVV
+1871 NERDWFYDAVV

-1892 IEADVFSPDGS
+1892 VEADVFSPDGS

>member
-26 LGAAPGSSASSSGA
+26 LGAAPGTASSGNGA
-40 SDIFISEYVEGSG
+40 SDIFISEYIEGS
-53 SNKAIEIYNGT
+53 SYNKAIEIYNGT
-64 GAAVNLS
+64 GSAVDLS
-71 DYTLV
+71 GYALV
-76 MVNFSGSSTPTKDA
+76 LVNFSGSGNPTKDA
-90 TEKILNLSGTLQDG
+90 SVQELQLSGTLNSG
-104 DTFVYYNSGIGSDL
+104 DVFVYYNGLGDDSSFSTQL
-118 ANAKNKQSDNTVIN
+118 ATISNKAINNAVIN

-141 KHGDNIID
+141 KKDDAIID
-149 VIGGTSTS
+149 VIGGTSIS
-157 VDEYPFDG
+157 MSEYPYSG
-165 AFASDVTLVRNADV
+165 AFAANVTLVRNANV
-179 TGPSA
+179 TAPNA
-184 TYVPGQWTD
+184 TYTTSEWAEYSQDTFS
-193 KGKDY
+193 Y
-198 LDGLGTH
+198 LGSHTTSGGSGGT
-205 TMNGDGGVT
+205 
-214 PDTVAAPQADP
+214 TVAAPQASP
-225 QAGAVVSGTQVT
+225 QAGSVTSGTQIT
-237 LSCTT
+237 LTCSTS
-242 DGATIYYTLNGDEP
+242 GATIYYTLDESEP
-256 TTSSTQYTGPI
+256 SATKGTLYTGPI
-267 SLAAYEVGSEVTL
+267 TIGGEAGTTVTL
-280 KAIAVKDGV
+280 KAVAVLDNV
-289 TSEVHTIR
+289 SSAVQTIS
-297 YNIRAESEPPIA
+297 YTIRAESEPPIA

-366 TFSFQYGEQNIG
+366 TFSFQQNGQNIG
-378 LADQYNSMNLGAVN
+378 LADEHASMDLGAEH
-392 DRWKLIDLGN
+392 DKWELIDLGS
-402 GLYNIQNAGRGNYM
+402 GLYNVKNTGRGNYM
-416 EWYNSENNWSTYN
+416 EWHVEYSNWSTYAP
-429 SNSAATDGQ
+429 SNPETDGQ
-438 FQLAFYKVTGDIPDP
+438 FQLAFYKVTSEIPDP
-453 SEPEVPIKA
+453 SEPEAPIKA
-462 GDKVGIYLPSEQLVI
+462 GDKVGIYLPSQRLVI

-485 EHLVGATATLENN
+485 ERLVGAAATLENN

-521 VSADGKY
+521 VAADGKY

-569 NDNAQYIEYFNSNFT
+569 N
-584 TYSKYS
+584 
-590 NSDTAIYSFQFYPI
+590 
-604 AGEGSEDGMPIKA
+604 
-617 DDTVGIYLPDSSIV
+617 
-631 ITATASGNRLS
+631 
-642 GASATLDEGTLT
+642 
-654 TEATDAVFTVG
+654 
-665 GNSTEGFTF
+665 GNS
-674 ESADGKYLT
+674 
-683 TSATGNTLSMED
+683 
-695 SAGEYSRWILEQNG
+695 
-709 EDGWFIKSMN
+709 
-719 AAYNGNAQYIE
+719 QYIE

-735 FKTYSKYS
+735 FTTYSKYS
-743 DSDTDIY
+743 DSDTDNY

-782 VVSAGD
+782 VVSEGD

-835 EPIVIKDI
+835 EPLVIKAI
-843 ASPPADGTVEDS
+843 AYLPADGTVEDS

-864 FTYRAPDAL
+864 FTYRAPDTL

-968 GFEMTWSDGFG
+968 GFEMTWSGGFG

-1058 SSGYFPSYEYYTRA
+1058 QSGYFPSYEYYTRA

-1138 VMGSIIGEQDAIE
+1138 VMGSIIGEQESVQIVAE
-1151 IEAQISDPTDSAD
+1151 ISDPTDSAD

-1174 LVIGSKTLS
+1174 LVAASQTLS
-1183 GGKGTVTF
+1183 GGDGTLTF
-1191 NFDSNDYSYYYLR
+1191 SFPSNDYSYYYLR
-1204 VTQADKNIAVTAPV
+1204 ITQADRQIAVTAPV

-1233 DTVLVVKDETVNISS
+1233 DTVLVVKDEPVNISS
-1248 ELFNNSNLDMQVNSL
+1248 ELFNNSNLDMTVNSL
-1263 VYTVDGETIYTADV
+1263 VYTVDGDKIYEVEDV
-1277 NAIGNSGVIST
+1277 RTIGNNGVIST
-1288 GGTAIVTFPHAFTA
+1288 GGTATISFPHTFTT
-1302 GGATSVEATMTA
+1302 GGATSVEAEMSA
-1314 TIGDTAYTFTSVLQL
+1314 TIGETQYTFTSVLQL

-1345 HWNDYVNGYYSGNMT
+1345 HWNDYVNGYYANNMGNFT
-1360 NLIEIGGSMNAQVTI
+1360 EIAAGMNAQVTI
-1375 QQPGDPITADDL
+1375 QQPNDPMTAEDL
-1387 KDVALLVISAPLKYT
+1387 NGVALLVISAPLKYT
-1402 SEYTGEAVVSTFE
+1402 SEYTGDAVVSTFE
-1415 DRFIEVVCDYVND
+1415 PEFIDLVKNYVNG
-1428 GGTVIVCGLADY
+1428 GGTVIICGLADY
-1440 QDANAG
+1440 QDANQHEEG
-1446 LPYTTYAQVNKLL
+1446 TYTTYTQVNNLL
-1459 EGIGSSMRVNDDE
+1459 MGIGTTMRVNDDE
-1472 LIDQNENGGQPY
+1472 LIDQTSNGGQPY

-1493 GSTDPAVQAAL
+1493 RSSDESVQAAL
-1504 AGLQGSDKVYSSYS
+1504 AGLENSGKVYSSYS
-1518 GCSVSVGNGAAIVYG
+1518 GCSVNIGSGTPIVFG
-1533 HDTTYSINSK
+1533 HNTTYSINSK
-1543 APAQGHDK
+1543 EPTQGHDK
-1551 PVLSYEDAYNEDTA
+1551 PVQGYSAPYNAANA
-1565 VVKKGDV
+1565 VVPMGDV

-1578 AVGNGRVYVG
+1578 AVGAGRVYLG
-1588 GTVWVSN
+1588 GTVWLSD
-1595 FEVTSDGSN
+1595 FEVTSDGSGNN
-1604 GNDYGD
+1604 GDDYGD

-1622 LSGLLVDPEISTIAE
+1622 LSGLLTDPEVSTIAE
-1637 ARAGNDGDIFTVKG
+1637 ARAGADGDLFTVEG
-1651 TVIAGSVSPNAFFD
+1651 TVIAGSVEPNAFFD

-1671 GTGAICLH
+1671 ATGAICLH
-1679 PVNDTVGTFRVG
+1679 PVGSSQGTFEVG
-1691 QTVVATGYRGDY
+1691 QKVRATGYRGDY
-1703 QGDVQLGQVISAEVV
+1703 QGDVQLGQVISAEVI
-1718 DSTVSPISPAEY
+1718 DENIAPIPPREFS
-1730 TLAEA
+1730 LAEA
-1735 SDYDNNGGYLAKV
+1735 VNYGENGGYLAKV
-1748 SGTVKSVTTS
+1748 SGTVKSVES
-1758 SGQIST
+1758 VSGQISS

-1858 DDMPELTEPFIDV
+1858 DDTPELTEPFIDV

-1892 IEADVFSPDGS
+1892 VEADVFFPDGS

>member
-1 MERKTKRCVSRI
+1 MEAKTRKSAHR
-13 LALALVFALCLSM
+13 ALALVLALMLCLTLLIGS
-26 LGAAPGSSASSSGA
+26 APSSGA
-40 SDIFISEYVEGSG
+40 AGSG
-53 SNKAIEIYNGT
+53 DEATWTKVTSADQFTTGQYYMVTDTSYAPGKLDGAWVTAVEAANAATDAVWTLTVTGDSVTLTDANDVSIAPKGGNKNGIEQG
-64 GAAVNLS
+64 
-71 DYTLV
+71 DYDWAWSFNKGKFT
-76 MVNFSGSSTPTKDA
+76 FSGR
-90 TEKILNLSGTLQDG
+90 
-104 DTFVYYNSGIGSDL
+104 
-118 ANAKNKQSDNTVIN
+118 
-132 FNGNDYVYL
+132 GNDTVVLASNTTQTTGENRFRAYKTTTVNSNPDQYPSEFTL
-141 KHGDNIID
+141 YKLE
-149 VIGGTSTS
+149 GGSGE
-157 VDEYPFDG
+157 V
-165 AFASDVTLVRNADV
+165 
-179 TGPSA
+179 
-184 TYVPGQWTD
+184 
-193 KGKDY
+193 
-198 LDGLGTH
+198 
-205 TMNGDGGVT
+205 
-214 PDTVAAPQADP
+214 TVAAPQASP
-225 QAGAVVSGTQVT
+225 QAGAVVSGTEIT
-237 LSCTT
+237 LTC
-242 DGATIYYTLNGDEP
+242 ATSDASIYYTLDGSDP
-256 TTSSTQYTGPI
+256 RTSGTQYTAPFEITGN
-267 SLAAYEVGSEVTL
+267 VGATVTL
-280 KAIAVKDGV
+280 KAVAIKDDVSSAVQ
-289 TSEVHTIR
+289 TLTYTIM
-297 YNIRAESEPPIA
+297 AESEAPIA

-316 YNPEYKKALSS
+316 YNPGSGLAMSANSVSTYYRAAKAINVENGQISGSVVDDLIWDVAVDADGNYTFSNGDDKISINDTNNSLPLNDKNDTWKIEAAATDGCFYIINVGRETYVQYTKYGSTDEFTTYSYSSGKEASFAMQFIKVAGDAPDPEPTLPIADGDNVVIYAPAYNKALST
-327 EKVNP
+327 NYDGY
-332 TSFYNKGVDVEL
+332 YNKGTDVTAASDGTL
-344 INGVLTGYTT
+344 SGYTAAD
-354 TEVWTVVDNKDG
+354 VWTVIDNKDG
-366 TFSFQYGEQNIG
+366 TWSFSYNGQKLGMGDSYSSMPLGEKNDKWV
-378 LADQYNSMNLGAVN
+378 LEEAADGTWYVKNTV
-392 DRWKLIDLGN
+392 R
-402 GLYNIQNAGRGNYM
+402 NAYI
-416 EWYNSENNWSTYN
+416 EWYARNNNWSAYYN
-429 SNSAATDGQ
+429 IASGSEGMFA
-438 FQLAFYKVTGDIPDP
+438 LKFYKVTGDIPEP
-453 SEPEVPIKA
+453 SENPFKA
-462 GDKVGIYLPSEQLVI
+462 GDSVVIYTPSNNMALSA
-477 TTTANSYG
+477 TTKNSYYPIG
-485 EHLVGATATLENN
+485 VEVVVDGDEITGYGATEIWTVNEGADGWTFTSNGGETLSVGDSYNTTYPGAGDNETWALEAT
-498 ELTTEADNAEF
+498 
-509 TVSGNNTEGFTF
+509 GTEGQYYMKNVGRGTYLFWDDEHTDWNTSTSTKTA
-521 VSADGKY
+521 VSFRVVEP
-528 LTTSDSGNTLTMADA
+528 T
-543 SSDYSLWILES
+543 
-554 NGSGGWFIKNKNAAY
+554 
-569 NDNAQYIEYFNSNFT
+569 
-584 TYSKYS
+584 
-590 NSDTAIYSFQFYPI
+590 
-604 AGEGSEDGMPIKA
+604 SEDP
-617 DDTVGIYLPDSSIV
+617 DDKP
-631 ITATASGNRLS
+631 
-642 GASATLDEGTLT
+642 E
-654 TEATDAVFTVG
+654 
-665 GNSTEGFTF
+665 
-674 ESADGKYLT
+674 
-683 TSATGNTLSMED
+683 
-695 SAGEYSRWILEQNG
+695 
-709 EDGWFIKSMN
+709 
-719 AAYNGNAQYIE
+719 
-730 YYGSS
+730 
-735 FKTYSKYS
+735 
-743 DSDTDIY
+743 
-750 TFQFYPVTV
+750 
-759 SEDEPGEELP
+759 
-769 SGLVVLASPVSGA
+769 GLVVLASPVSGA
-782 VVSAGD
+782 TVEEGE
-788 TITLTTMEDATIYY
+788 TITLTTMEGATIYY
-802 TVNGDDPTTSSTKY
+802 TVNGGDPTTSSTKY
-816 TEPLTIGGGSGQ
+816 TGELTVGSGQ
-828 VPAPTSG
+828 VPVPMSG
-835 EPIVIKDI
+835 SPLIVKAI
-843 ASPPADGTVEDS
+843 AVIPADETAGTAEQVSD
-855 VDQTSSVYT
+855 VYT
-864 FTYRAPDAL
+864 FTYQAPMSL
-873 DGYNLYFGQLH
+873 DGYQLYFGQLH

-893 GSVTEAFQH
+893 GSVTDAFEH
-902 ASRVENLDFLAV
+902 AAGVENLDFLAV
-914 TDHSNSFG
+914 TDHSNSF
-922 NQTSDNTEVQYAQI
+922 DNEDDSRV
-936 DLGKDMSSL
+936 DLGTDLMDVSN
-945 SAEWAEGH
+945 EWKQGH
-953 SAAAAV
+953 DAADAI
-959 TDEDFVGIY
+959 TKKSNGTFVGIY
-968 GFEMTWSDGFG
+968 GFEMTWSGGFG
-979 HINTFNTLGYES
+979 HINTFNTPGFES
-991 RNDPDY
+991 RNSDEFE
-997 ANNPTGHINY
+997 NNPTGHVNY
-1007 YNKLVEVESS
+1007 YNKLVEVEKS

-1035 YYSQAYDERINLIEV
+1035 YYSQAYDECINLIEV

-1151 IEAQISDPTDSAD
+1151 IEAQISDQTDSAD

-1248 ELFNNSNLDMQVNSL
+1248 ELFNNSNLDMQVTSL

-1277 NAIGNSGVIST
+1277 TAIGNNGVIST
-1288 GGTAIVTFPHAFTA
+1288 GGTAIVSFPHAFTA
-1302 GGATSVEATMTA
+1302 GGATSVEATMIA

-1375 QQPGDPITADDL
+1375 QQPGNPITADDL

-1415 DRFIEVVCDYVND
+1415 DSFIEVVRDYVNG

-1440 QDANAG
+1440 QDANNHQNG
-1446 LPYTTYAQVNKLL
+1446 TYTTYTQVNNLL
-1459 EGIGSSMRVNDDE
+1459 QGIGSSMRVNDDE

-1518 GCSVSVGNGAAIVYG
+1518 GCSVNVGNGAAIVYG

-1622 LSGLLVDPEISTIAE
+1622 LSGLLVDPEISTIAK

-1718 DSTVSPISPAEY
+1718 DSTVSPISPVEY

-1735 SDYDNNGGYLAKV
+1735 RDYDNNGGYLAKV
-1748 SGTVKSVTTS
+1748 SGTVKSVTAS

-1824 VVLVSAEEPDDPDEP
+1824 VELVTEDKPEEPDEPDRP
-1839 IWPVYPGDPVRPGK
+1839 IQPGK
-1853 PDEDD
+1853 PSKPSDEDK
-1858 DDMPELTEPFIDV
+1858 PEEPDEPFIDV
-1871 NENDWFYDAVV
+1871 DENDWFYDAVT
-1882 YVYNEGMMSG
+1882 YVYSEGMM
-1892 IEADVFSPDGS
+1892 D
-1903 MTRAMFWTV
+1903 
-1912 LARIDGAD
+1912 
-1920 TSGGL
+1920 
-1925 EWYSAAQK
+1925 
-1933 WAISEGVSDGT
+1933 GVSDTQFAPNSNLTRGMVVT
-1944 EPNALITREQ
+1944 MLYRLEDEPRVTGSSGFDDVASGAWYADAVTWAAENGIVNGVSDAEFAPNDNITREQ
-1954 LATMLWRYAGEPEGN
+1954 LAAILYRYAEYNDYDVSGRDDLSE
-1969 STLDGFTDSG
+1969 FTDRNSISG
-1979 SVSYWAYDALVW
+1979 YALDAMRW
-1991 AVENGIVTGMGDGIL
+1991 AVDEGLITGITDTTIE
-2006 APQGTATR
+2006 PQGTATR
-2014 AQAATMFMRYMSV
+2014 AQAATMFMRFMST

>member
-1 MERKTKRCVSRI
+1 MSTTKYTYNNYKDELV
-13 LALALVFALCLSM
+13 ALDASASGGTMSSIPAGTALFKVYEKDEHLVFRSDAGFLYLDDTHVRLVEE
-26 LGAAPGSSASSSGA
+26 LGEFTYFDLETTENGWFIKSTNAQFSGKLQYLE
-40 SDIFISEYVEGSG
+40 FYGGYFTCYGMG
-53 SNKAIEIYNGT
+53 SNTDIYTFQFYKAGEFDP
-64 GAAVNLS
+64 ADDPL
-71 DYTLV
+71 
-76 MVNFSGSSTPTKDA
+76 P
-90 TEKILNLSGTLQDG
+90 
-104 DTFVYYNSGIGSDL
+104 
-118 ANAKNKQSDNTVIN
+118 
-132 FNGNDYVYL
+132 
-141 KHGDNIID
+141 
-149 VIGGTSTS
+149 
-157 VDEYPFDG
+157 DEG
-165 AFASDVTLVRNADV
+165 ET
-179 TGPSA
+179 
-184 TYVPGQWTD
+184 
-193 KGKDY
+193 
-198 LDGLGTH
+198 
-205 TMNGDGGVT
+205 
-214 PDTVAAPQADP
+214 
-225 QAGAVVSGTQVT
+225 AGA
-237 LSCTT
+237 
-242 DGATIYYTLNGDEP
+242 
-256 TTSSTQYTGPI
+256 
-267 SLAAYEVGSEVTL
+267 
-280 KAIAVKDGV
+280 
-289 TSEVHTIR
+289 
-297 YNIRAESEPPIA
+297 
-309 NGDKVVI
+309 
-316 YNPEYKKALSS
+316 
-327 EKVNP
+327 
-332 TSFYNKGVDVEL
+332 
-344 INGVLTGYTT
+344 
-354 TEVWTVVDNKDG
+354 
-366 TFSFQYGEQNIG
+366 
-378 LADQYNSMNLGAVN
+378 
-392 DRWKLIDLGN
+392 
-402 GLYNIQNAGRGNYM
+402 
-416 EWYNSENNWSTYN
+416 
-429 SNSAATDGQ
+429 
-438 FQLAFYKVTGDIPDP
+438 
-453 SEPEVPIKA
+453 PIKD
-462 GDKVGIYLPSEQLVI
+462 GDKVGIYMPGNGLVI
-477 TTTANSYG
+477 TADADGNRLYG
-485 EHLVGATATLENN
+485 ASATLAEGT
-498 ELTTEADNAEF
+498 LTTESTTAEF
-509 TVSGNNTEGFTF
+509 TVGGNNEDGFTF
-521 VSADGKY
+521 TSADGKY
-528 LTTSDSGNTLTMADA
+528 LTTGSTGGNLTMEDA
-543 SSDYSLWILES
+543 QNDYSLWILEQ
-554 NGSGGWFIKNKNAAY
+554 NGDAGWYIKNKA
-569 NDNAQYIEYFNSNFT
+569 
-584 TYSKYS
+584 
-590 NSDTAIYSFQFYPI
+590 
-604 AGEGSEDGMPIKA
+604 
-617 DDTVGIYLPDSSIV
+617 
-631 ITATASGNRLS
+631 
-642 GASATLDEGTLT
+642 
-654 TEATDAVFTVG
+654 
-665 GNSTEGFTF
+665 
-674 ESADGKYLT
+674 
-683 TSATGNTLSMED
+683 
-695 SAGEYSRWILEQNG
+695 
-709 EDGWFIKSMN
+709 

-730 YYGSS
+730 YYSG
-735 FKTYSKYS
+735 FTTYRFNES
-743 DSDTDIY
+743 DSEIF
-750 TFQFYPVTV
+750 TFQFYPIT
-759 SEDEPGEELP
+759 SGQSGEEVT
-769 SGLVVLASPVSGA
+769 GLEVLASPVSGA
-782 VVSAGD
+782 VVRKGD
-788 TITLTTMEDATIYY
+788 TIELIAAEGATIYY
-802 TVNGDDPTTSSTKY
+802 TTDGSEPTSGSTVY
-816 TEPLTIGGGSGQ
+816 TEPLTVGGAQ
-828 VPAPTSG
+828 VPEPTSG
-835 EPIVIKDI
+835 QPLVVKALAVMTGE
-843 ASPPADGTVEDS
+843 DGTE
-855 VDQTSSVYT
+855 QAGSVYT
-864 FTYRAPDAL
+864 FTYKAPDTL
-873 DGYNLYFGQLH
+873 DGYKLYFGQLH
-884 SHTNISDGA
+884 SHTDISDGA
-893 GSVTEAFQH
+893 GSVEDAFEH
-902 ASRVENLDFLAV
+902 ASNVPGLDFLAV

-922 NQTSDNTEVQYAQI
+922 AGNSKTGEVAFDQI

-945 SAEWAEGH
+945 SGEWASGH
-953 SAAAAV
+953 AAAEEI
-959 TDEDFVGIY
+959 TEEGTFVGIY
-968 GFEMTWSDGFG
+968 GFEMTWSGGFG
-979 HINTFNTLGYES
+979 HINTFNTPGYES
-991 RNDPDY
+991 RNSDEFP
-997 ANNPTGHINY
+997 NNPTGHVNY
-1007 YNKLVEVESS
+1007 YNKLVEVEES

-1058 SSGYFPSYEYYTRA
+1058 QSGYFPSYEYYTRA

-1103 ASELTEDAIYD
+1103 ASELTEEAIYD

-1248 ELFNNSNLDMQVNSL
+1248 ELFNNSNLDMQVTSL
-1263 VYTVDGETIYTADV
+1263 VYTVDGETIYEANIAD
-1277 NAIGNSGVIST
+1277 IGNSGVIST

-1302 GGATSVEATMTA
+1302 GGATSVEATMIA

-1402 SEYTGEAVVSTFE
+1402 SAYTGEAVVSTFE
-1415 DRFIEVVCDYVND
+1415 DSFIEVVRDYVNG

-1440 QDANAG
+1440 QDADNHQNG
-1446 LPYTTYAQVNKLL
+1446 TYTTYTQVNKLL
-1459 EGIGSSMRVNDDE
+1459 QGIGSSMRVNDDE

-1533 HDTTYSINSK
+1533 HNTTYSINSK

-1595 FEVTSDGSN
+1595 FEVTSDGRN

-1748 SGTVKSVTTS
+1748 SGTVKSVTAS
-1758 SGQIST
+1758 SGLIWT

-1824 VVLVSAEEPDDPDEP
+1824 VALVSAEEPDDPDEP

-1871 NENDWFYDAVV
+1871 NERDWFYDAVV

-1892 IEADVFSPDGS
+1892 VEADVFSPDGS

>member
-26 LGAAPGSSASSSGA
+26 LGAAPGSSASSSGGTWVQVTSADQFTTGQYYMVTDTGYAPGALDGTWISAVAEA
-40 SDIFISEYVEGSG
+40 SASTDAVWTLTVDGSNVTLTDANDVSVAPKGGDNNGIKEGSYEWVWSFESG
-53 SNKAIEIYNGT
+53 KFTFSGQGDDIVGLASNKGSQNKFRAYKLTTIEGQSYPWEF
-64 GAAVNLS
+64 
-71 DYTLV
+71 TLYKLDG
-76 MVNFSGSSTPTKDA
+76 GSSTP
-90 TEKILNLSGTLQDG
+90 
-104 DTFVYYNSGIGSDL
+104 
-118 ANAKNKQSDNTVIN
+118 
-132 FNGNDYVYL
+132 
-141 KHGDNIID
+141 
-149 VIGGTSTS
+149 
-157 VDEYPFDG
+157 
-165 AFASDVTLVRNADV
+165 
-179 TGPSA
+179 
-184 TYVPGQWTD
+184 
-193 KGKDY
+193 
-198 LDGLGTH
+198 
-205 TMNGDGGVT
+205 
-214 PDTVAAPQADP
+214 TVAAPQASP
-225 QAGAVVSGTQVT
+225 QAGNVTSGTQIT
-237 LSCTT
+237 LSTT
-242 DGATIYYTLNGDEP
+242 TSGATIYYTLDWSEP

-267 SLAAYEVGSEVTL
+267 TIEGEAGTTVTL
-280 KAIAVKDGV
+280 KAVAVLDNV
-289 TSEVHTIR
+289 SSAVQTIS
-297 YNIRAESEPPIA
+297 YTIRAESEPPIKG
-309 NGDKVVI
+309 GDQVVI
-316 YNPEYKKALSS
+316 YAPAYNKALSS
-327 EKVNP
+327 EK
-332 TSFYNKGVDVEL
+332 TSFYNVGTDVSSDS
-344 INGVLTGYTT
+344 NGVMSGYDANDI
-354 TEVWTVVDNKDG
+354 WTVVANTEDG
-366 TFSFQYGEQNIG
+366 TYSFQQNGQNIG

-485 EHLVGATATLENN
+485 ERLVGAAATLENN

-654 TEATDAVFTVG
+654 TESATAEFTVG
-665 GNSTEGFTF
+665 GNNEDGFTF
-674 ESADGKYLT
+674 TSADGKYLT
-683 TSATGNTLSMED
+683 TGSTGGNLTMED
-695 SAGEYSRWILEQNG
+695 AQNDYSLWILEQNG
-709 EDGWFIKSMN
+709 DAGWYIKN
-719 AAYNGNAQYIE
+719 KAAAYNGNAQYIE
-730 YYGSS
+730 YYSG
-735 FKTYSKYS
+735 FTTYRFNES
-743 DSDTDIY
+743 DSEIF
-750 TFQFYPVTV
+750 TFQFYPIT
-759 SEDEPGEELP
+759 SGQSGEEVT
-769 SGLVVLASPVSGA
+769 GLEVLASPVSGA
-782 VVSAGD
+782 VVRKGD
-788 TITLTTMEDATIYY
+788 TIELIAAEGATIYY
-802 TVNGDDPTTSSTKY
+802 TTDDSEPTSGSDVY
-816 TEPLTIGGGSGQ
+816 TEPLTVGGAQ
-828 VPAPTSG
+828 VPEPTSG
-835 EPIVIKDI
+835 QPLVVKALAVMTGE
-843 ASPPADGTVEDS
+843 DGTE
-855 VDQTSSVYT
+855 QAGSVYT
-864 FTYRAPDAL
+864 FTYKAPDTL
-873 DGYNLYFGQLH
+873 DGYTLYFGQLH
-884 SHTNISDGA
+884 SHTDISDGA
-893 GSVTEAFQH
+893 GSVTDAFEH
-902 ASRVENLDFLAV
+902 AAQVPNLDFLAV
-914 TDHSNSFG
+914 TDHSNSF
-922 NQTSDNTEVQYAQI
+922 DNEDDPRV
-936 DLGKDMSSL
+936 DLGTDLMDVSS
-945 SAEWAEGH
+945 EWKQGH
-953 SAAAAV
+953 DAADAI
-959 TDEDFVGIY
+959 TEQSNGTFVGIY
-968 GFEMTWSDGFG
+968 GFEMTWSGSFG
-979 HINTFNTLGYES
+979 HINTFNTPGYES
-991 RNDPDY
+991 RNSDEFP
-997 ANNPTGHINY
+997 NNPTGHVNY
-1007 YNKLVEVESS
+1007 YNKLVEVEES

-1114 AIANHRVY
+1114 AIVNHRVY

-1233 DTVLVVKDETVNISS
+1233 DTVLVVKDEPVNISS

-1277 NAIGNSGVIST
+1277 TAIGNSGVIST
-1288 GGTAIVTFPHAFTA
+1288 GGTAIITFPHAFTA

-1345 HWNDYVNGYYSGNMT
+1345 HWNDYVTGYYHGNMGNFT
-1360 NLIEIGGSMNAQVTI
+1360 ELAASMNAQVTI
-1375 QQPGDPITADDL
+1375 KQPGETITAADL
-1387 KDVALLVISAPLKYT
+1387 EDVALLVISAPLKYDGRDDLPEGAT
-1402 SEYTGEAVVSTFE
+1402 QSTFSAE
-1415 DRFIEVVCDYVND
+1415 FIELVANYARN
-1428 GGTVIVCGLADY
+1428 GGTVILCGLADY
-1440 QDANAG
+1440 QDNNDGA
-1446 LPYTTYAQVNKLL
+1446 PYCSTEQINPIL
-1459 EGIGSSMRVNDDE
+1459 EAMGSTLRLNDDE
-1472 LIDQNENGGQPY
+1472 VLDDDENHNGGSEQLY
-1484 RLYFDDFNF
+1484 RVYMTDFNTEAF
-1493 GSTDPAVQAAL
+1493 PGL
-1504 AGLQGSDKVYSSYS
+1504 FAGLQEGQRYSAYS
-1518 GCSVSVGNGAAIVYG
+1518 GCSVDLGTNGQAIVRG
-1533 HDTTYSINSK
+1533 SANCYSINSK
-1543 APAQGHDK
+1543 TRPDGAEGTWGSDK
-1551 PVLSYEDAYNEDTA
+1551 AKGSTADGSYDANTA
-1565 VVKKGDV
+1565 VVTKGNV
-1572 VSLATE
+1572 VTLATE
-1578 AVGNGRVYVG
+1578 AVGSGRVYVA
-1588 GTVWVSN
+1588 GTVFLSDFEISN
-1595 FEVTSDGSN
+1595 SSDI
-1604 GNDYGD
+1604 DYGD

-1651 TVIAGSVSPNAFFD
+1651 TVIAGSISPNAFFD

-1892 IEADVFSPDGS
+1892 VEADVFFPDGS

>member
-26 LGAAPGSSASSSGA
+26 LGAAPGTASSGNGA
-40 SDIFISEYVEGSG
+40 SDIFISEYIEGS
-53 SNKAIEIYNGT
+53 SYNKAIEIYNGT
-64 GAAVNLS
+64 GSAVDLS
-71 DYTLV
+71 GYALV
-76 MVNFSGSSTPTKDA
+76 LVNFSGSGNPTKDA
-90 TEKILNLSGTLQDG
+90 SVQELQLSGTLNSG
-104 DTFVYYNSGIGSDL
+104 DVFVYYNGLGDDSSFSTQL
-118 ANAKNKQSDNTVIN
+118 ATISNKAINNAVIN

-141 KHGDNIID
+141 KKDDAIID
-149 VIGGTSTS
+149 VIGGTSIS
-157 VDEYPFDG
+157 MSEYPYSG
-165 AFASDVTLVRNADV
+165 AFAANVTLVRNANV
-179 TGPSA
+179 TAPNA
-184 TYVPGQWTD
+184 TYTTSEWAEYSQDTFS
-193 KGKDY
+193 Y
-198 LDGLGTH
+198 LGSHTTSGGSGGT
-205 TMNGDGGVT
+205 
-214 PDTVAAPQADP
+214 TVAAPQASP
-225 QAGAVVSGTQVT
+225 QAGSVTSGTQIT
-237 LSCTT
+237 LTCSTS
-242 DGATIYYTLNGDEP
+242 GATIYYTLDESEP
-256 TTSSTQYTGPI
+256 SATKGTLYTGPI
-267 SLAAYEVGSEVTL
+267 TIGGEAGTTVTL
-280 KAIAVKDGV
+280 KAVAVLDNV
-289 TSEVHTIR
+289 SSAVQTIS
-297 YNIRAESEPPIA
+297 YTIRAESEPPIA

-366 TFSFQYGEQNIG
+366 TFSFQQNGQNIG
-378 LADQYNSMNLGAVN
+378 LADEHASMDLGAEH
-392 DRWKLIDLGN
+392 DKWELIDLGS
-402 GLYNIQNAGRGNYM
+402 GLYNVKNTGRGNYM
-416 EWYNSENNWSTYN
+416 EWHVEYSNWSTYAP
-429 SNSAATDGQ
+429 SNPETDGQ
-438 FQLAFYKVTGDIPDP
+438 FQLAFYKVTSEIPDP
-453 SEPEVPIKA
+453 SEPEAPIKA
-462 GDKVGIYLPSEQLVI
+462 GDKVGIYLPSQRLVI

-485 EHLVGATATLENN
+485 ERLVGAAATLENN

-521 VSADGKY
+521 VAADGKY

-569 NDNAQYIEYFNSNFT
+569 N
-584 TYSKYS
+584 
-590 NSDTAIYSFQFYPI
+590 
-604 AGEGSEDGMPIKA
+604 
-617 DDTVGIYLPDSSIV
+617 
-631 ITATASGNRLS
+631 
-642 GASATLDEGTLT
+642 
-654 TEATDAVFTVG
+654 
-665 GNSTEGFTF
+665 GNS
-674 ESADGKYLT
+674 
-683 TSATGNTLSMED
+683 
-695 SAGEYSRWILEQNG
+695 
-709 EDGWFIKSMN
+709 
-719 AAYNGNAQYIE
+719 QYIE

-735 FKTYSKYS
+735 FTTYSKYS
-743 DSDTDIY
+743 DSDTDNY

-782 VVSAGD
+782 VVSEGD

-816 TEPLTIGGGSGQ
+816 TEPLTMGGGSRQ
-828 VPAPTSG
+828 VPPPTSG
-835 EPIVIKDI
+835 EPLVIKAI
-843 ASPPADGTVEDS
+843 AYLPADGTVEDS

-864 FTYRAPDAL
+864 FTYRAPDTL

-968 GFEMTWSDGFG
+968 GFEMTWSGGFG

-1058 SSGYFPSYEYYTRA
+1058 QSGYFPSYEYYTRA

-1138 VMGSIIGEQDAIE
+1138 VMGSIIGEQESVQIVAE
-1151 IEAQISDPTDSAD
+1151 ISDPTDSAD

-1174 LVIGSKTLS
+1174 LVAASQTLS
-1183 GGKGTVTF
+1183 GGDGTLTF
-1191 NFDSNDYSYYYLR
+1191 SFPSNDYSYYYLR
-1204 VTQADKNIAVTAPV
+1204 ITQADRQIAVTAPV

-1233 DTVLVVKDETVNISS
+1233 DTVLVVKDEPVNISS
-1248 ELFNNSNLDMQVNSL
+1248 ELFNNSNLDMTVNSL
-1263 VYTVDGETIYTADV
+1263 VYTVDGDKIYEVEDV
-1277 NAIGNSGVIST
+1277 RTIGNNGVIST
-1288 GGTAIVTFPHAFTA
+1288 GGTATISFPHTFTT
-1302 GGATSVEATMTA
+1302 GGATSVEAEMSA
-1314 TIGDTAYTFTSVLQL
+1314 TIGETQYTFTSVLQL

-1345 HWNDYVNGYYSGNMT
+1345 HWNDYVNGYYANNMGNFT
-1360 NLIEIGGSMNAQVTI
+1360 EIAAGMNAQVTI
-1375 QQPGDPITADDL
+1375 QQPNDPMTAEDL
-1387 KDVALLVISAPLKYT
+1387 NGVALLVISAPLKYT
-1402 SEYTGEAVVSTFE
+1402 SEYTGDAVVSTFE
-1415 DRFIEVVCDYVND
+1415 PEFIDLVKNYVNG
-1428 GGTVIVCGLADY
+1428 GGTVIICGLADY
-1440 QDANAG
+1440 QDANQHEEG
-1446 LPYTTYAQVNKLL
+1446 TYTTYTQVNNLL
-1459 EGIGSSMRVNDDE
+1459 MGIGTTMRVNDDE
-1472 LIDQNENGGQPY
+1472 LIDQTSNGGQPY

-1493 GSTDPAVQAAL
+1493 RSSDESVQAAL
-1504 AGLQGSDKVYSSYS
+1504 AGLENSGKVYSSYS
-1518 GCSVSVGNGAAIVYG
+1518 GCSVNIGSGTPIVFG
-1533 HDTTYSINSK
+1533 HNTTYSINSK
-1543 APAQGHDK
+1543 EPTQGHDK
-1551 PVLSYEDAYNEDTA
+1551 PVQGYSAPYNAANA
-1565 VVKKGDV
+1565 VVPMGDV

-1578 AVGNGRVYVG
+1578 AVGAGRVYLG
-1588 GTVWVSN
+1588 GTVWLSD
-1595 FEVTSDGSN
+1595 FEVTSDGSGNN
-1604 GNDYGD
+1604 GDDYGD

-1622 LSGLLVDPEISTIAE
+1622 LSGLLTDPEVSTIAE
-1637 ARAGNDGDIFTVKG
+1637 ARAGADGDLFTVEG
-1651 TVIAGSVSPNAFFD
+1651 TVIAGSVEPNAFFD

-1671 GTGAICLH
+1671 ATGAICLH
-1679 PVNDTVGTFRVG
+1679 PVGSSQGTFEVG
-1691 QTVVATGYRGDY
+1691 QKVRATGYRGDY
-1703 QGDVQLGQVISAEVV
+1703 QGDVQLGQVISAEVI
-1718 DSTVSPISPAEY
+1718 DENIAPIPPREFS
-1730 TLAEA
+1730 LAEA
-1735 SDYDNNGGYLAKV
+1735 VNYGENGGYLAKV
-1748 SGTVKSVTTS
+1748 SGTVKSVES
-1758 SGQIST
+1758 VSGQISS

-1858 DDMPELTEPFIDV
+1858 DDTPELTEPFIDV

-1892 IEADVFSPDGS
+1892 VEADVFFPDGS